1 MKSLPLNIL
10 IPSVATSTRSDNQ
23 IYLYHSDSQDVLLA
37 KKVLTIVMRF
47 RRSLKKQPE
56 CNISCSVCHSP
67 HLPNIIAAISQ
78 GKPVTFVLP
87 AFPGKSPNLSKV
99 LSPAPDMA
107 EQRALKFLNRL
118 CINIKKYYS
127 PGARIILCSDG
138 RVFSDVIG
146 MKEADVTEYRKDLH
160 KMIQTYQLENL
171 SIFDLDEMCVGQNFD
186 QMRGELLSRYGQD
199 ISELKEKIR
208 KGSKQNSQKEDAE
221 LNRMYRGITR
231 FLVED
236 SLYPGQ
242 QKSRTA
248 IQKDC
253 RIRAGE
259 VIRRS
264 NAWSKFLEDKFPAA
278 VRLSIHPQTCGSEKL
293 GICLLGNETWMT
305 PWHGVAMKTYDG
317 YVLMKRFQA
326 EQLGAKLIYT
336 PDGKPDY
343 FDLTK

>member
-1 MKSLPLNIL
+1 MI
-10 IPSVATSTRSDNQ
+10 R
-23 IYLYHSDSQDVLLA
+23 
-37 KKVLTIVMRF
+37 
-47 RRSLKKQPE
+47 KQ
-56 CNISCSVCHSP
+56 
-67 HLPNIIAAISQ
+67 
-78 GKPVTFVLP
+78 
-87 AFPGKSPNLSKV
+87 NL
-99 LSPAPDMA
+99 
-107 EQRALKFLNRL
+107 
-118 CINIKKYYS
+118 
-127 PGARIILCSDG
+127 
-138 RVFSDVIG
+138 
-146 MKEADVTEYRKDLH
+146 EY
-160 KMIQTYQLENL
+160 L
-171 SIFDLDEMCVGQNFD
+171 SIFDLDELCVGQNFD

-199 ISELKEKIR
+199 MSALKEKIR
-208 KGSKQNSQKEDAE
+208 RGGKQNCQKEDAE

-236 SLYPGQ
+236 SLHPGQ

-264 NAWSKFLEDKFPAA
+264 NAWSKFLEDKFPGS

-305 PWHGVAMKTYDG
+305 PWHGVAMKTHDG

-336 PDGKPDY
+336 PDGKADY